1 MNFLVLTAHT
11 SPSVNV
17 QELGALEF
25 FFREAEAGDEPDVIV
40 LSDLNADCSYLRA
53 SDNISFRQPGYFWV
67 VGDDSDTTVSKTDC
81 AYDRFIFKNQT
92 VEDYTGYWG
101 IYTNITD
108 EVSDHYL
115 VWAEFT
121 TTGDTD

>member
-1 MNFLVLTAHT
+1 MGFD
-11 SPSVNV
+11 
-17 QELGALEF
+17 LGGGGES
-25 FFREAEAGDEPDVIV
+25 VIV
-40 LSDLNADCSYLRA
+40 LGDLNADCSYLRA

-67 VGDDSDTTVSKTDC
+67 VDDNSDTTVSKTDC
-81 AYDRFIFKNQT
+81 AYDRFIFKNPT
-92 VEDYTGYWG
+92 
-101 IYTNITD
+101 TNITD